1 MESLVTANIR
11 SRPTRTFISVLAV
24 ALGVIL
30 VLIIGGITAGTLDD
44 YLKRTQGV
52 GADFILQ
59 PSRFIDLLCFQRRD
73 TSHSGWPRN

>member
-44 YLKRTQGV
+44 
-52 GADFILQ
+52 
-59 PSRFIDLLCFQRRD
+59 
-73 TSHSGWPRN
+73 